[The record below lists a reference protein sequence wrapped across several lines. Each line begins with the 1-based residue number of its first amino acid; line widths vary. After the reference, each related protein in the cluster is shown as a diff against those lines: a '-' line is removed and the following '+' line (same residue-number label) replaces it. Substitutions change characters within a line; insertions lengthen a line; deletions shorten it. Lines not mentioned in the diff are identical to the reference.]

1 MLGAAVGDAGGGP
14 DHEGDGVTEHE
25 RDLGRLIG
33 DLVHGPESKVDEIQV
48 DDGVHPGH
56 RRSDPGGHH
65 RRLRYGGVE
74 DPARPDHLRQALDL
88 GPMPSPVYKI
98 CANNEYV
105 GVGGHL
111 FGHGRGE
118 PGRVGHLSRHWR
130 CSHPGALHNRSAAF
144 APRRSPR
151 QRTRSVGMLTVT
163 SRRSRSWLT
172 STPIVRRCA
181 AMLSIVD
188 DRYGGG

>member
-88 GPMPSPVYKI
+88 AQCPP
-98 CANNEYV
+98 
-105 GVGGHL
+105 
-111 FGHGRGE
+111 
-118 PGRVGHLSRHWR
+118 R
-130 CSHPGALHNRSAAF
+130 C
-144 APRRSPR
+144 
-151 QRTRSVGMLTVT
+151 TRSV
-163 SRRSRSWLT
+163 
-172 STPIVRRCA
+172 PITNMSGLVA
-181 AMLSIVD
+181 ISSATAEANPAE
-188 DRYGGG
+188 